1 MLQKQTA
8 FTLIELVVVILLL
21 GILSVFVKSIYIDIQ
36 KNARITAVKSLA
48 ANVHAAMNAV
58 HYQGIVT
65 RNLGAGVGTVPVRMN
80 GVDIRVW
87 NGWPDRWWDGIGI
100 SLVGA
105 TPTTYGPSY
114 LSTAPYPFQIFT
126 FYGYGNS
133 VLPGGLAGWVVTNAP
148 NPSACCVTYGV
159 DGAVATP
166 PIVTY
171 TSGC

>member
-1 MLQKQTA
+1 MQQKQKA
-8 FTLIELVVVILLL
+8 FTLIELVTVMVVLAIV
-21 GILSVFVKSIYIDIQ
+21 SVFITIKYIGIQ
-36 KNARITAVKSLA
+36 KNARIAALKSLA
-48 ANVHAAMNAV
+48 ANVRTAMNAV
-58 HYQGIVT
+58 HYQDIAT
-65 RNLGAGVGTVPVRMN
+65 RNLGAGVGTVPVNMN

-100 SLVGA
+100 SLAGA

-114 LSTAPYPFQIFT
+114 LSTAPYPFQMFT

-133 VLPGGLAGWVVTNAP
+133 ILPGGLAGWVVTDAP

-159 DGAVATP
+159 DGSLATP
-166 PIVTY
+166 PVVIY